1 MCLHYIVMYSIDKN
15 RNRIT
20 ASDDTINF
28 ILKIK
33 RYMFRHTKF
42 IISVVQNILI
52 EYSSI
57 AKNEISFFLL

>member
-1 MCLHYIVMYSIDKN
+1 M
-15 RNRIT
+15 NRIT
-20 ASDDTINF
+20 ASDGTINF

-33 RYMFRHTKF
+33 GYMFRLIKF
-42 IISVVQNILI
+42 IITVVQNILI